1 MLPLDAMAMAVNV
14 RAPSLIALNSAV
26 RSAQLVSPKE
36 AFSTLQPVKTRPS
49 SQSSAA
55 PTA

>member
-1 MLPLDAMAMAVNV
+1 MAMAVNS
-14 RAPSLIALNSAV
+14 RAPSLTALNSAV

-36 AFSTLQPVKTRPS
+36 EFSMLQPVKTRPS
-49 SQSSAA
+49 AQSSAA